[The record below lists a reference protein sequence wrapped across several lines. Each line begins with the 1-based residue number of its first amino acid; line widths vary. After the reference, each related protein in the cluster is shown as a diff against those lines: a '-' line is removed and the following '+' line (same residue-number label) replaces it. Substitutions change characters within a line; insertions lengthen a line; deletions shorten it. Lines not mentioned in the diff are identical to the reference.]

1 LTTGIL
7 MDVTVDPTPGLR
19 PGTER
24 AARLFEDDAE
34 IPTWRVLYRQ

>member
-7 MDVTVDPTPGLR
+7 MDVTADPTPGLR

-24 AARLFEDDAE
+24 AAFA
-34 IPTWRVLYRQ
+34 RQWHGTT